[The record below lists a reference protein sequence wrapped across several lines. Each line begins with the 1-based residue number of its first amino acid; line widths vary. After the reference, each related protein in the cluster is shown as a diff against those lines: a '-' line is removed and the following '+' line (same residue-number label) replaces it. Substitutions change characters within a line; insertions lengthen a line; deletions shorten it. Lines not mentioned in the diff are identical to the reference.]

1 MKKLAALTLLMFL
14 VSGTAFADTPKNAD
28 PQPAKAAQPAKPK
41 AAKKADKSDAAIAAQ
56 LEELRQTLQSQQEQL
71 QMLKEELAKRDRQ
84 IDEAREAAAAANARA
99 TEASTRATEAVN
111 TTAEVK
117 STAVA
122 LNSTVSD
129 LKASNEILKTTVAT
143 EQADA
148 QKASEEGPATIKF
161 KGVNLTPMAWIEAAT
176 VSRTRATSGDINTP
190 FTGIPYPGQAIGK
203 VSENNFTARQ
213 SRLMLLAD
221 TKIGSAKVNMYYE
234 GDFLGAGVTSNNRQS
249 NSYVFRQRQL
259 WASAKFDSGLY
270 ISAGQMWSLVTE
282 SRKGIENRLEAFPL
296 MVDPQYIAG
305 WAWQR
310 AYQFRVAQNW
320 SKFAVG
326 FSIEGPQTT
335 IGGRGFPN
343 NFFIN
348 APGAGGG
355 LYNFVDTSGYSLNR
369 APDFLFKIAADP
381 GWGHYEVVGIL
392 SSFRNRVY
400 PCGDLP
406 LPTFPTATCTAA
418 NSVAGAF
425 NDSRMGGGAGATARF
440 PLFAKKLDLALHA
453 QGGDGIGRYSSAQL
467 ADLTARPD
475 GSLVPIH
482 SYAWL
487 GTLEAHPNPKFDIF
501 SYFGGEYAART
512 AYTYTN
518 AAGNPVPVG
527 YGSALFNNS
536 GCSTETFPVPSGTGI
551 GQPSAPTAPGGL
563 AGCAGD
569 IHHIVEGTLGFWH
582 KIYNGPKGRVQ
593 WGLTYSYIT
602 KYGWSGNNFNST
614 TGVAGPSVR
623 PHAVDNMVWTS
634 FRYYLP

>member
-1 MKKLAALTLLMFL
+1 M
-14 VSGTAFADTPKNAD
+14 
-28 PQPAKAAQPAKPK
+28 
-41 AAKKADKSDAAIAAQ
+41 
-56 LEELRQTLQSQQEQL
+56 
-71 QMLKEELAKRDRQ
+71 
-84 IDEAREAAAAANARA
+84 
-99 TEASTRATEAVN
+99 
-111 TTAEVK
+111 
-117 STAVA
+117 
-122 LNSTVSD
+122 
-129 LKASNEILKTTVAT
+129 
-143 EQADA
+143 
-148 QKASEEGPATIKF
+148 
-161 KGVNLTPMAWIEAAT
+161 
-176 VSRTRATSGDINTP
+176 
-190 FTGIPYPGQAIGK
+190 
-203 VSENNFTARQ
+203 
-213 SRLMLLAD
+213 
-221 TKIGSAKVNMYYE
+221 SAYYE
-234 GDFLGAGVTSNNRQS
+234 GDFLGTGVTSNNRQS

-259 WASAKFDSGLY
+259 WASVKFDSGLY
-270 ISAGQMWSLVTE
+270 ISGGQMWSLVTE
-282 SRKGIENRLEAFPL
+282 SKKGIENRQEAFPL
-296 MVDPQYIAG
+296 MVDPQYIVG

-320 SKFAVG
+320 DKFAVG

-381 GWGHYEVVGIL
+381 GWGHYEIVGIL
-392 SSFRNRVY
+392 SSFRNRLY
-400 PCGDLP
+400 PCGALSIALP
-406 LPTFPTATCTAA
+406 AGCAAT
-418 NSVAGAF
+418 NSVTGAI

-475 GSLVPIH
+475 GTLVPIH

-487 GTLEAHPNPKFDIF
+487 GTLEAHANPKFDIF

-512 AYTYTN
+512 AYNFTN

-527 YGSALFNNS
+527 YGNALFNNS

-602 KYGWSGNNFNST
+602 KYGWSGNNFNSA

>member
-1 MKKLAALTLLMFL
+1 MKKLAALTLSLFL
-14 VSGTAFADTPKNAD
+14 VSGTAFADTPKDAD
-28 PQPAKAAQPAKPK
+28 AQPAKGAPPAKPK
-41 AAKKADKSDAAIAAQ
+41 AASKAENSNAAIAAQ

-71 QMLKEELAKRDRQ
+71 QLLKEELAKRDRQ

-99 TEASTRATEAVN
+99 ADASTKAIEAVN

-117 STAVA
+117 STAIS
-122 LNSTVSD
+122 LNSTISD
-129 LKASNEILKTTVAT
+129 LKASNEALKTTVAT
-143 EQADA
+143 EQAAA
-148 QKASEEGPATIKF
+148 QKAEETGPSTIKY
-161 KGVNLTPMAWIEAAT
+161 KGVSITPGGWIEAAT
-176 VSRTRATSGDINTP
+176 VTRTRATSADINTP

-203 VSENNFTARQ
+203 VTENNFTARQ
-213 SRLMLLAD
+213 SRLTLLAES
-221 TKIGSAKVNMYYE
+221 KVASAKVSAYYE
-234 GDFLGAGVTSNNRQS
+234 GDFLGTGVTSNNRQS

-259 WASAKFDSGLY
+259 WASVKFDSGLY
-270 ISAGQMWSLVTE
+270 ISGGQMWSLVTE
-282 SRKGIENRLEAFPL
+282 SKKGIENRQEAFPL
-296 MVDPQYIAG
+296 MVDPQYIVG

-320 SKFAVG
+320 DKFAVG

-381 GWGHYEVVGIL
+381 GWGHYEIVGIL
-392 SSFRNRVY
+392 SSFRNRLY
-400 PCGDLP
+400 PCGALSIALP
-406 LPTFPTATCTAA
+406 AGCAAT
-418 NSVAGAF
+418 NSVTGAI

-475 GSLVPIH
+475 GTLVPIH

-487 GTLEAHPNPKFDIF
+487 GTLEAHANPKFDIF

-512 AYTYTN
+512 AYNFTN

-527 YGSALFNNS
+527 YGNALFNDS

-602 KYGWSGNNFNST
+602 KYGWSGNNFNSA